1 MDKPIE
7 RLQKGYI
14 HVYTGNGKGKTTA
27 AFGLALRA
35 VCAGKK
41 VYIGQFIKGMRYS
54 ELDAPKYLPNLVV
67 EQYGRGCF
75 IFNSPTEEDIKL
87 ARQGLEKIARIIRSG
102 EYDVVVMDEVNVAVY
117 YKLFEP
123 ADVIEIL
130 KNKPEHVEII
140 LTGRYA
146 PQEFIDIADLVTEM
160 REIKHY
166 YQKGVL
172 AREGI
177 EY

>member
-1 MDKPIE
+1 MANFGE
-7 RLQKGYI
+7 KGYI

-41 VYIGQFIKGMRYS
+41 VYIGQFIKGMKYS
-54 ELDAPKYLPNLVV
+54 ELDAPNYLPNLVI
-67 EQYGRGCF
+67 EQYGRNCF
-75 IFNSPTEEDIKL
+75 IRNKPTDEDIKL
-87 ARQGLEKIARIIRSG
+87 AKAGLEKMKNVISSG
-102 EYDVVVMDEVNVAVY
+102 EYNLVVMDEVNVAIY
-117 YKLFEP
+117 YRLFSVDE
-123 ADVIEIL
+123 VLEIL
-130 KNKPEHVEII
+130 KTKPEHIDVV

-146 PQEFIDIADLVTEM
+146 PQELIEVADLVTEM

-166 YQKGVL
+166 YQQGVL

>member
-1 MDKPIE
+1 MANFGE
-7 RLQKGYI
+7 KGYI

-41 VYIGQFIKGMRYS
+41 VYIGQFIKGMKYS
-54 ELDAPKYLPNLVV
+54 ELDAPKYLTNLVI
-67 EQYGRGCF
+67 EQYGRNCF
-75 IFNSPTEEDIKL
+75 IKNAPTEEDIRL
-87 ARQGLEKIARIIRSG
+87 AKEGLRRIREVLTSG
-102 EYDVVVMDEVNVAVY
+102 EYDVVVMDEINVALY
-117 YKLFEP
+117 YGLFSVDEVL
-123 ADVIEIL
+123 DLL
-130 KNKPEHVEII
+130 KSKSEHVEVI

-146 PQEFIDIADLVTEM
+146 PQELVEIADLVTEM
-160 REIKHY
+160 REVKHY

-172 AREGI
+172 ARKGI

>member
-1 MDKPIE
+1 ME
-7 RLQKGYI
+7 QNQKGYI

-54 ELDAPKYLPNLVV
+54 ELDAPKYLPNLVI
-67 EQYGRGCF
+67 EQYGRDCF
-75 IFNSPTEEDIKL
+75 IFNSLTEEDIKL
-87 ARQGLEKIARIIRSG
+87 ARQGLEKIARIIKSG

-117 YKLFEP
+117 YKLFQP
-123 ADVIEIL
+123 ADVVEIL

>member
-1 MDKPIE
+1 MKKSVE
-7 RLQKGYI
+7 QNQKGYI

-54 ELDAPKYLPNLVV
+54 ELDAPKYLPNLVI
-67 EQYGRGCF
+67 EQYGRDCF
-75 IFNSPTEEDIKL
+75 IFNSLTEEDIKL
-87 ARQGLEKIARIIRSG
+87 ARQGLEKIARIIKSG

-117 YKLFEP
+117 YKLFQP
-123 ADVIEIL
+123 ADVVEIL